1 MPVPAAAPRPNART
15 YAEGKLDFP
24 PIPPRIGPAPL
35 SLRHPRTPV
44 KKGLRKL
51 HVSPSPSST
60 FPAGIASLS
69 RRERTRSGNMR
80 TEERQETVY
89 ALRQGGST
97 WAVRPWFVWLFAD
110 ALKCRRWCYGATD
123 GINSF
128 SRLAALGPDSSNG
141 R

>member
-24 PIPPRIGPAPL
+24 PHPPAHRSGALKSAPRSHTSQERASEIAHFL
-35 SLRHPRTPV
+35 DPP
-44 KKGLRKL
+44 KL
-51 HVSPSPSST
+51 GVT
-60 FPAGIASLS
+60 SLS

-128 SRLAALGPDSSNG
+128 SRLAALGPDSLNG